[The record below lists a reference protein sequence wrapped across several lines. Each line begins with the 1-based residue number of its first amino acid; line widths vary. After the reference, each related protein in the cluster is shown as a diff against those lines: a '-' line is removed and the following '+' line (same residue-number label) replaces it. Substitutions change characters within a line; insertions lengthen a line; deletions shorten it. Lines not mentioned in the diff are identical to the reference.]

1 MLACEEKEI
10 LISREE
16 IYEQILKFP
25 CVMAPAKDDVFVF
38 EFLVEKELGYLAA
51 LDGDQELAE
60 CNCTANTHADSLIE
74 WGIRNLT

>member
-1 MLACEEKEI
+1 
-10 LISREE
+10 
-16 IYEQILKFP
+16 
-25 CVMAPAKDDVFVF
+25 MAPAKDDVFVF